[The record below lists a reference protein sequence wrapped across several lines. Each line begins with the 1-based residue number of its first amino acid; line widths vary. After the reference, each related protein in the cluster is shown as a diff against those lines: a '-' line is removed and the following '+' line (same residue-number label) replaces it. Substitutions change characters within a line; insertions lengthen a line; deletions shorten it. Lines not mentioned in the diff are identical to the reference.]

1 MNVPSSVF
9 YRQSRSTPRVA
20 VGGEGVYLVDQNGGR
35 YLDASGGAA
44 VSCLGHGNPAVRR
57 AIQEQADR
65 LAYSHTA
72 FFTTEPAE
80 ELGRRLCT
88 AAGEAF
94 SRVYFVS
101 GGSEANETAMKLC
114 RQYHHECGQTQRS
127 KFIARRQ
134 SYHGN
139 TLGALSLSG
148 NLARRS
154 LYTPLLLDVKHVEPC
169 FAYRHRR
176 SDETDADYAARA
188 AADLETEILKLG
200 PETVAAFFAET
211 VGGATI
217 GAVPAVA
224 DYFRRIRE
232 ICDRYGVLLVL
243 DEVMAGM
250 GRTGK
255 LFAFEDEGIVP
266 DLVTCAKGLGAG
278 YQPIGAVIVKDMIHQ
293 AIAAGS
299 GAFRHGFTYNG
310 HAIACAAGNA
320 VLMQIESLD
329 LLQRCR
335 SRGKALKERLNA
347 TFGEHP
353 HVGDIRGRGLFLG
366 LEFVAD
372 RVTKSPFKPQAQ
384 LAAILRTTGLENGLI
399 CYPGSGTADGVKG
412 DHVLIAPP
420 FIIEESGL
428 DELVE
433 KLALSIDQAVA
444 RAAGP

>member
-1 MNVPSSVF
+1 
-9 YRQSRSTPRVA
+9 
-20 VGGEGVYLVDQNGGR
+20 
-35 YLDASGGAA
+35 
-44 VSCLGHGNPAVRR
+44 
-57 AIQEQADR
+57 
-65 LAYSHTA
+65 
-72 FFTTEPAE
+72 
-80 ELGRRLCT
+80 
-88 AAGEAF
+88 
-94 SRVYFVS
+94 
-101 GGSEANETAMKLC
+101 
-114 RQYHHECGQTQRS
+114 
-127 KFIARRQ
+127 
-134 SYHGN
+134 
-139 TLGALSLSG
+139 
-148 NLARRS
+148 
-154 LYTPLLLDVKHVEPC
+154 
-169 FAYRHRR
+169 
-176 SDETDADYAARA
+176 
-188 AADLETEILKLG
+188 
-200 PETVAAFFAET
+200 
-211 VGGATI
+211 
-217 GAVPAVA
+217 VPAVA

-278 YQPIGAVIVKDMIHQ
+278 YQPIGAVIVKDMIYQ

-372 RVTKSPFKPQAQ
+372 RVTKSPFKPQTQ